1 MSRCK
6 NNAVKELKAHSLEQ
20 AADVLVEKF
29 PLYLNPEQTLLARN
43 LQMEAAKIWNAACN
57 IHRTIYGRYGYWLN
71 EGAIKALLKGKY
83 GLHSQS
89 VQAVVETYF
98 ECCERTRELH
108 LQGHT
113 EWKYPY
119 RRKRFF
125 TVTWKKAAITHKGR
139 ILKLSNGW
147 GREPLMVKLPQRL
160 ASTAILQAQLVW
172 HRNQYWLHVT
182 VEKPALLKVQGD
194 VCAAIDPGEVHALTI
209 TDGDDA
215 LVISGRLLRSLN
227 RLRNK
232 VLRQLQRAISKTKE
246 GSRKRRKLLAKKYR
260 FLNWIER
267 RIEHILHAISANA
280 VRWCLGRSVKTVYI
294 GNPEGVRERDCGRH
308 HNQRMGQWALGKLR
322 DLLAYKLK
330 RHGTELIQVDERGT
344 SGTCPVCGEYTRQ
357 TGRVYRCGN
366 ASCGFTGIHRDVLG
380 ASGILD
386 KALYGS
392 FTRGR
397 RLPGKVEYLRPQVL
411 APKRAA

>member
-1 MSRCK
+1 METMPDHLHIFLSAPPTVAPTDIVRKLESITANKIFSAFSGLKSGFWSRSYYIGT
-6 NNAVKELKAHSLEQ
+6 AVNVSAE
-20 AADVLVEKF
+20 
-29 PLYLNPEQTLLARN
+29 
-43 LQMEAAKIWNAACN
+43 
-57 IHRTIYGRYGYWLN
+57 TIR
-71 EGAIKALLKGKY
+71 KY
-83 GLHSQS
+83 I
-89 VQAVVETYF
+89 E
-98 ECCERTRELH
+98 
-108 LQGHT
+108 
-113 EWKYPY
+113 
-119 RRKRFF
+119 
-125 TVTWKKAAITHKGR
+125 
-139 ILKLSNGW
+139 
-147 GREPLMVKLPQRL
+147 
-160 ASTAILQAQLVW
+160 
-172 HRNQYWLHVT
+172 
-182 VEKPALLKVQGD
+182 
-194 VCAAIDPGEVHALTI
+194 AAIDPGEVHALTI

-267 RIEHILHAISANA
+267 RIEHILHTISARA
-280 VRWCLGRSVKTVYI
+280 VRWCLKRSVKTVYI

-308 HNQRMGQWALGKLR
+308 HNQRMGQWAFGKLR

-330 RHGTELIQVDERGT
+330 RHGIELIPVDERGT

-386 KALYGS
+386 KALDGS

-411 APKRAA
+411 APQKAA